1 MNISSFRNID
11 PLMERIQRMKEK
23 YPAAAEQ
30 EYECQICKDTEMVLY
45 TIDGIEYAKPCEC
58 QSRKRAKRLMA
69 ASGISE
75 EDQSKGFCDF
85 RTFEEKSLEEARNTA
100 IMYYRMFL
108 KNQGQRVNSIILCGA
123 SGRGKTTLGLCICN
137 NLIKNNIEVKYMPY
151 RQEITA
157 LKQVVTDDFNY
168 NNRINVYKNAS
179 VLFID
184 DFLKGKITES
194 DINIMYEIIN
204 HRYLARLPIV
214 LTTERTIG
222 EMMEIDEATASRLVE
237 MSKDYIVTFGV
248 EIQNYRLR

>member
-1 MNISSFRNID
+1 MQ
-11 PLMERIQRMKEK
+11 RIQRMKEK
-23 YPAAAEQ
+23 YVAVESP
-30 EYECQICKDTEMVLY
+30 EYECQLCKDTEMILY
-45 TIDGIEYAKPCEC
+45 FVDGVEYAKPCEC
-58 QSRKRAKRLMA
+58 QAVKRAKRLMKS
-69 ASGISE
+69 SGISE

-85 RTFEEKSLEEARNTA
+85 QTFEEKPLTDARNTA
-100 IMYYRMFL
+100 VMYYRMFL
-108 KNQGQRVNSIILCGA
+108 KNQDQRVNSILLCGA
-123 SGRGKTTLGLCICN
+123 SGRGKTTLGLCISN

-157 LKQVVTDDFNY
+157 LKQVVTDDINY
-168 NNRINVYKNAS
+168 NSRINTFKNAR

-214 LTTERTIG
+214 LTTERTVT

-237 MSKDYIVTFGV
+237 MSKGYIVTFGR
-248 EIQNYRLR
+248 EIENYRLRGST